1 MKILE
6 VILQKYE
13 KLEEEEERKARAQR
27 RWDREK
33 EERDK
38 KKEEAEMERWKNFA
52 LKQKRSSSV
61 EVGCISAKQDDFFLI
76 LVWGFIQSPPITTCI
91 LKTNKYI
98 DYLIQNNFLPL
109 LFVT

>member
-13 KLEEEEERKARAQR
+13 KLEEEEEKKARAQR

-61 EVGCISAKQDDFFLI
+61 EVGLFL
-76 LVWGFIQSPPITTCI
+76 C
-91 LKTNKYI
+91 
-98 DYLIQNNFLPL
+98 
-109 LFVT
+109 

>member
-13 KLEEEEERKARAQR
+13 KLEEEEDRKARAQR

-61 EVGCISAKQDDFFLI
+61 EVGSISFDSKIYFLFLRFWQLSLLTI
-76 LVWGFIQSPPITTCI
+76 LE
-91 LKTNKYI
+91 LKHSLHVSAMLSF
-98 DYLIQNNFLPL
+98 DL
-109 LFVT
+109 LCHLVTK